1 MIGNP
6 ILGRD
11 GVARET
17 GDYELSLI
25 LDGLYY
31 IEAKE
36 TCLKLVDADIHYAE
50 TESRLKRINAE
61 IAKIESRYERRE
73 DAYDDIESLCIQSE
87 HGWQEYQNAAAIL
100 IRGAATVHTL
110 CANCLEAHINII
122 AQKSLSGAK
131 FAEFDKLSLYGKWLF
146 YPQILHIGTFDV
158 GTEPLQGLALLI
170 GIRNALVHFK
180 GIKCR
185 RESGFQVPDF
195 VERLKL
201 RKQAAEKSL
210 RTAHDLVS
218 ELAQMEK
225 RDAPEWLNDDWGK
238 AFLTVTPAFSF

>member
-1 MIGNP
+1 
-6 ILGRD
+6 
-11 GVARET
+11 VATET

-31 IEAKE
+31 TGAKE
-36 TCLKLVDADIHYAE
+36 TCLKLVDADTHYAE
-50 TESRLKRINAE
+50 TESRLKE
-61 IAKIESRYERRE
+61 IDEEIVKIESKYERRE
-73 DAYDDIESLCIQSE
+73 DAYDDTESLCIQSE
-87 HGWQEYQNAAAIL
+87 HWWQEFQKAAAIL
-100 IRGAATVHTL
+100 VRGAATVHTL

-146 YPQILHIGTFDV
+146 YPQISQIGAFEV
-158 GTEPLQGLALLI
+158 GREPLQGLALLI
-170 GIRNALVHFK
+170 GVRNALVHFK

-185 RESGFQVPDF
+185 REYGFQVPDF

-218 ELAQMEK
+218 QLAHMEK
-225 RDAPEWLNDDWGK
+225 RDVPEWLNEGWGK